1 MARNVIR
8 WVLLLGLI
16 ALGLLYLNSAAFSAW
31 VAGGPSNDYPHAW
44 AQRALVHFG
53 ISISLIASGV
63 MAFIAIKSEFKWK
76 VSKFKYVWL
85 LILLLAL
92 GYPKVREWMLI
103 DKCRDSGGVWNSQYF
118 DCRR

>member
-1 MARNVIR
+1 
-8 WVLLLGLI
+8 
-16 ALGLLYLNSAAFSAW
+16 
-31 VAGGPSNDYPHAW
+31 
-44 AQRALVHFG
+44 
-53 ISISLIASGV
+53 